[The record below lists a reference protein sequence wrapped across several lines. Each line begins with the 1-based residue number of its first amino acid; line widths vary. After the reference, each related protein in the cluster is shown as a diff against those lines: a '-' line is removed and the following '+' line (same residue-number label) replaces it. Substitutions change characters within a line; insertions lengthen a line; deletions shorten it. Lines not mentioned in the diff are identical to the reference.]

1 MSSDHGEAAAVL
13 SARELAAAADISE
26 ERLAALVH
34 LGLVEPT
41 EPGGNEFDA
50 AAAHRLRRM
59 MRIRAGLGLSFV
71 GAAIVADLLERLD
84 HLER

>member
-1 MSSDHGEAAAVL
+1 VL

-26 ERLAALVH
+26 ERLLALVH

-41 EPGGNEFDA
+41 QPGGNEFDA
-50 AAAHRLRRM
+50 AAALRLRRM
-59 MRIRAGLGLSFV
+59 IRLRAALGLSYV

-84 HLER
+84 RLER